1 MVAGV
6 AAVEPKLKPEV
17 AEDAVPAAP
26 KLKPFCVLESS
37 VLVAPDPKEN
47 GDEDCMVVLVPLAAP
62 PNENVEE
69 VAAAVNVLEVVAG
82 EKLNE
87 ELGVA
92 VSFRDVINKLIAL
105 QMLQSMKNKI
115 SQGLPH
121 LQDQALD

>member
-92 VSFRDVINKLIAL
+92 VSFRDVINKLITL
-105 QMLQSMKNKI
+105 TM
-115 SQGLPH
+115 
-121 LQDQALD
+121 